1 MKIIFF
7 NYLIIIFYLIS
18 SSVSYSIERPEIKN
32 LIVHKDKKKI
42 KNIEFIKSEGQKV
55 SLNNYKSNPLI
66 INFWATWCAPCKKEM
81 PSLDKLKTLNEFKN
95 INIIPINIGGESY
108 KKSKEFFDEIKIK
121 NLDIFTGSGPEFSQL
136 FKLRGLPTTIL
147 PTSKPFLSI
156 RIVVGNPRS
165 LNSCENSGPDPV
177 NISKL
182 LILIS
187 SKNCLDF
194 L

>member
-95 INIIPINIGGESY
+95 INIIPINIVV
-108 KKSKEFFDEIKIK
+108 KVIK
-121 NLDIFTGSGPEFSQL
+121 NLKSFLTKS
-136 FKLRGLPTTIL
+136 KLRI
-147 PTSKPFLSI
+147 
-156 RIVVGNPRS
+156 
-165 LNSCENSGPDPV
+165 
-177 NISKL
+177 
-182 LILIS
+182 
-187 SKNCLDF
+187 
-194 L
+194 

>member
-42 KNIEFIKSEGQKV
+42 ENIEFIKSEGQKV

-81 PSLDKLKTLNEFKN
+81 PSLDKLKTLDDFKN
-95 INIIPINIGGESY
+95 INIIPINIGGGSY
-108 KKSKEFFDEIKIK
+108 KKSKEFFEEFKIK
-121 NLDIFTGSGPEFSQL
+121 NLEIFMGSGPEFSQL

-147 PTSKPFLSI
+147 IDKNGFEVG
-156 RIVVGNPRS
+156 RIVGYVDFNDKTL
-165 LNSCENSGPDPV
+165 LNWLSN
-177 NISKL
+177 NL
-182 LILIS
+182 
-187 SKNCLDF
+187 
-194 L
+194 

>member
-55 SLNNYKSNPLI
+55 SLNNFKSNPLI

-81 PSLDKLKTLNEFKN
+81 PSLDKLKSIDEFKD
-95 INIIPINIGGESY
+95 IHIIPINIGGDTIE
-108 KKSKEFFDEIKIK
+108 KSKKFFKELEINNLKI
-121 NLDIFTGSGPEFSQL
+121 FSGSGEKFSEK
-136 FKLRGLPTTIL
+136 FKIRGLPTTVLID
-147 PTSKPFLSI
+147 KNGYEFA
-156 RIVVGNPRS
+156 RIVGYIDF
-165 LNSCENSGPDPV
+165 ENKSFLDWL
-177 NISKL
+177 K
-182 LILIS
+182 
-187 SKNCLDF
+187 KNL
-194 L
+194 

>member
-1 MKIIFF
+1 MRFHNIFLPVLLGLILLLF
-7 NYLIIIFYLIS
+7 NLLVIMEVAYAMPPKSGDMIKF
-18 SSVSYSIERPEIKN
+18 IENNPPVESPSTPFIGPSGQQVTLR
-32 LIVHKDKKKI
+32 DYKKTWT
-42 KNIEFIKSEGQKV
+42 
-55 SLNNYKSNPLI
+55 L

-147 PTSKPFLSI
+147 IDRNGFEVG
-156 RIVVGNPRS
+156 RIVGYIDFNDQS
-165 LNSCENSGPDPV
+165 LLDWLP
-177 NISKL
+177 K
-182 LILIS
+182 IL
-187 SKNCLDF
+187 
-194 L
+194 

>member
-1 MKIIFF
+1 M
-7 NYLIIIFYLIS
+7 
-18 SSVSYSIERPEIKN
+18 
-32 LIVHKDKKKI
+32 HKDKKKI
-42 KNIEFIKSEGQKV
+42 ENIEFIKSGGEKV

-108 KKSKEFFDEIKIK
+108 KKSKEFFEEIKIK

-147 PTSKPFLSI
+147 IDRNGFEVG
-156 RIVVGNPRS
+156 RIVGYIDFNDQS
-165 LNSCENSGPDPV
+165 LLDWLP
-177 NISKL
+177 
-182 LILIS
+182 
-187 SKNCLDF
+187 KNL
-194 L
+194 

>member
-42 KNIEFIKSEGQKV
+42 ENIEFIKSEGQKV
-55 SLNNYKSNPLI
+55 SLNNYKSTPII

-81 PSLDKLKTLNEFKN
+81 PSLDKLKKLDNFKD
-95 INIIPINIGGESY
+95 INIIPINIGGGSY
-108 KKSKEFFDEIKIK
+108 KKSKEFFDALKIENLEIFI
-121 NLDIFTGSGPEFSQL
+121 GSGPEFSQL

-147 PTSKPFLSI
+147 IDKNGFEI
-156 RIVVGNPRS
+156 GRIVGYIDFSDKS
-165 LNSCENSGPDPV
+165 LHDW
-177 NISKL
+177 L
-182 LILIS
+182 L
-187 SKNCLDF
+187 KNL
-194 L
+194 